1 VKFLQNDYEYFT
13 KFNWNSNPFTLT
25 IDPQLMVGY
34 SDQGNSLLSHVHNL
48 HKFALISGPTGSGK
62 TTLMLW
68 LRSQLM
74 AFKKFYPHYISKPPR
89 SSKELVALFKS
100 FLGFNIIDKV
110 RYGDLSLFGL
120 QKFVVRKLKNKQF
133 VLLIDEAHE
142 SSVANLEWVRTI
154 ADSIPNLYII
164 FAGLPIFEK
173 NAETQ
178 LPTLFMRITTKTYLN
193 NLTKTETE
201 SLIQKRI
208 ENSGGEG
215 LKPFTNDA
223 VERIH
228 EITGG
233 FPREII
239 KICDQ
244 LVKIAA
250 EKNISSINRSFI
262 DQIIKISEATEPVE
276 MQAPLSQKQKEI
288 LGILNKNPDLT
299 PSQIISHFPT
309 EEYKDRDNAVRSINN
324 ILKRLLKD
332 ELIQRKKLGNSYVYF
347 LTGKAKTVFTEA

>member
-1 VKFLQNDYEYFT
+1 M
-13 KFNWNSNPFTLT
+13 
-25 IDPQLMVGY
+25 IGY
-34 SDQGNSLLSHVHNL
+34 SEQSNSLLSHIHNL

-89 SSKELVALFKS
+89 SSKELVNLFKS

-110 RYGDLSLFGL
+110 RYGDLSLFDL
-120 QKFVVRKLKNKQF
+120 QKFVIRKLRKKQF
-133 VLLIDEAHE
+133 VLLVDEAHE
-142 SSVANLEWVRTI
+142 SSVANLEWIRTI
-154 ADSIPNLYII
+154 ADSIPNLYVI
-164 FAGLPIFEK
+164 FAGLPVFEK

-193 NLTKTETE
+193 NLSKTETE

-215 LKPFTNDA
+215 LGPFSNDA
-223 VERIH
+223 VEGIY

-239 KICDQ
+239 KICDK
-244 LVKIAA
+244 LVKEAA
-250 EKNISSINRSFI
+250 EKNITSINKNFI
-262 DQIIKISEATEPVE
+262 DQVIKTSEVTEPIE
-276 MQAPLSQKQKEI
+276 MRAPLSSKQKEI
-288 LGILNKNPDLT
+288 LDILNKTPDLT
-299 PSQIISHFPT
+299 PAQIISHLPI
-309 EEYKDRDNAVRSINN
+309 EEYKDRNNAVRSVNN
-324 ILKRLLKD
+324 ILKRLIKD

>member
-1 VKFLQNDYEYFT
+1 MQNDYEYFT

-34 SDQGNSLLSHVHNL
+34 SEQTNSLLSHVHNL

-74 AFKKFYPHYISKPPR
+74 AFKKFNPYYISKPPK
-89 SSKELVALFKS
+89 SSKELVMLFKS
-100 FLGFNIIDKV
+100 FLGFNIIDKI
-110 RYGDLSLFGL
+110 RYGDLSLFDL
-120 QKFVVRKLKNKQF
+120 QKFVIRKLRNKQF
-133 VLLIDEAHE
+133 VLLIDESHE
-142 SSVANLEWVRTI
+142 SSVANLEWIRTI
-154 ADSIPNLYII
+154 ADSIPNLYVI
-164 FAGLPIFEK
+164 FAGLPVFEK
-173 NAETQ
+173 NIETQ
-178 LPTLFMRITTKTYLN
+178 LPTIFMRITTKTYLN
-193 NLTKTETE
+193 NLSRPETET
-201 SLIQKRI
+201 LIQKRI

-215 LKPFTNDA
+215 LKPFASDA
-223 VERIH
+223 VDRIY

-239 KICDQ
+239 KTCDK
-244 LVKIAA
+244 LVKEAA
-250 EKNISSINRSFI
+250 EKNITNINRSFI
-262 DQIIKISEATEPVE
+262 DQVIKTSETTEPVE

-288 LGILNKNPDLT
+288 LEILNKNPDLT
-299 PSQIISHFPT
+299 PSQIISHFPV

-324 ILKRLLKD
+324 ILKRLVKD

>member
-1 VKFLQNDYEYFT
+1 
-13 KFNWNSNPFTLT
+13 
-25 IDPQLMVGY
+25 MVGY
-34 SDQGNSLLSHVHNL
+34 SDQTNSLLSHVHNL

-74 AFKKFYPHYISKPPR
+74 AFKKFNPYYISKPPR
-89 SSKELVALFKS
+89 SSKELVNLFKS

-110 RYGDLSLFGL
+110 RYGELSLFDL
-120 QKFVVRKLKNKQF
+120 QKFVVRKLRNKQF

-154 ADSIPNLYII
+154 ADSIPNLYVI
-164 FAGLPIFEK
+164 FAGLPVFEK

-193 NLTKTETE
+193 NLTKSETE

-215 LKPFTNDA
+215 LKPFASDA
-223 VERIH
+223 VERIY
-228 EITGG
+228 EVTGG

-250 EKNISSINRSFI
+250 EKNITSINRSFI
-262 DQIIKISEATEPVE
+262 DQVIKTAEATEPVE
-276 MQAPLSQKQKEI
+276 LKAPLSQKQKDI
-288 LGILNKNPDLT
+288 LEILNKNPDLT
-299 PSQIISHFPT
+299 PSQIISHFST

-347 LTGKAKTVFTEA
+347 LTGKTKTIFTEA

>member
-1 VKFLQNDYEYFT
+1 
-13 KFNWNSNPFTLT
+13 
-25 IDPQLMVGY
+25 MVGY